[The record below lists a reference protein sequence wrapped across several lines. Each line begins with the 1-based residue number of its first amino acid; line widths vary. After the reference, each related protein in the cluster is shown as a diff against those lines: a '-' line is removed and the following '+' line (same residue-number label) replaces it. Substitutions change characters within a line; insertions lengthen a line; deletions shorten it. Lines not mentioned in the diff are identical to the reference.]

1 MKKIGMKTVFILALS
16 LMVVQIAAQT
26 VAQNP
31 LSLIAQALAPLVV
44 IIATPLIT
52 RLFKKLGIDI
62 AESTLEPILMRIIE
76 IIASVEQ
83 NKKNLS
89 GAQKKELVTDMAR
102 SMIPKADQKVL
113 IKKYGSLE
121 TAVQAAFERSSVA
134 MK

>member
-1 MKKIGMKTVFILALS
+1 MYKRIFFTLVLVLMLAALT
-16 LMVVQIAAQT
+16 AQT

-102 SMIPKADQKVL
+102 SMLPKADQKALV
-113 IKKYGSLE
+113 KKYGSLE

-134 MK
+134 VK

>member
-1 MKKIGMKTVFILALS
+1 MYKRIFFTLILVLTVAA
-16 LMVVQIAAQT
+16 MAAQT

-44 IIATPLIT
+44 IIATPLIS

-89 GAQKKELVTDMAR
+89 GNQKKELVTDMAR
-102 SMIPKADQKVL
+102 SMLPPADQKAL

-134 MK
+134 VK

>member
-1 MKKIGMKTVFILALS
+1 MYKRIFITLALV
-16 LMVVQIAAQT
+16 LMLAALTAQT

-102 SMIPKADQKVL
+102 SMLPKADQKALV
-113 IKKYGSLE
+113 KKFGSLE

-134 MK
+134 VK

>member
-1 MKKIGMKTVFILALS
+1 MYKRIFFTLVMALTLAALT
-16 LMVVQIAAQT
+16 AQT
-26 VAQNP
+26 IAQNP

-102 SMIPKADQKVL
+102 SMLPKADQKALV
-113 IKKYGSLE
+113 KKYGSLE

-134 MK
+134 VK

>member
-1 MKKIGMKTVFILALS
+1 MFKRIFFTLILALA
-16 LMVVQIAAQT
+16 VAAAAAQSI
-26 VAQNP
+26 AQNP

-83 NKKNLS
+83 NKKDLS
-89 GAQKKELVTDMAR
+89 GAQKKELVTDMAK
-102 SMIPKADQKVL
+102 SLLSSNEKKIL

-121 TAVQAAFERSSVA
+121 TAVQAAFERSSIS

>member
-1 MKKIGMKTVFILALS
+1 MFKRIFFTLILALA
-16 LMVVQIAAQT
+16 VAAAAAQSI
-26 VAQNP
+26 AQTP

-83 NKKNLS
+83 NKKDLS
-89 GAQKKELVTDMAR
+89 GAQKKELVTDMAK
-102 SMIPKADQKVL
+102 SLLSSNEKKIL

-121 TAVQAAFERSSVA
+121 TAVQAAFERSSIS

>member
-1 MKKIGMKTVFILALS
+1 MYKRVFITLALV
-16 LMVVQIAAQT
+16 LMLAALAAQT

-102 SMIPKADQKVL
+102 SMISKADQKVL

-134 MK
+134 VK

>member
-1 MKKIGMKTVFILALS
+1 MYKRIFITLALV
-16 LMVVQIAAQT
+16 LMLAALAAQT

-89 GAQKKELVTDMAR
+89 GAQKKELVTDMTR
-102 SMIPKADQKVL
+102 SMLPKADQKALV
-113 IKKYGSLE
+113 KKYGSLE
-121 TAVQAAFERSSVA
+121 TAVQAAFERSSVS

>member
-1 MKKIGMKTVFILALS
+1 MYKRIFITLALV
-16 LMVVQIAAQT
+16 LMLAALAAQT

-44 IIATPLIT
+44 IIAAPLIT

-102 SMIPKADQKVL
+102 SMISKADQKVL

-134 MK
+134 VK

>member
-1 MKKIGMKTVFILALS
+1 MYKRIFFTLILVLTVAA
-16 LMVVQIAAQT
+16 MAAQT

-44 IIATPLIT
+44 IIATPLIS

-89 GAQKKELVTDMAR
+89 GNQKKELVTDMAR
-102 SMIPKADQKVL
+102 SMLPPADQKAL
-113 IKKYGSLE
+113 IKRYGSLE

-134 MK
+134 VK

>member
-1 MKKIGMKTVFILALS
+1 MHKRIFFTLVLVLMLAAL
-16 LMVVQIAAQT
+16 AAQT
-26 VAQNP
+26 IAQNP

-102 SMIPKADQKVL
+102 SMISKADQKVL

-134 MK
+134 VK

>member
-1 MKKIGMKTVFILALS
+1 MYKRVFITLALV
-16 LMVVQIAAQT
+16 LMLAALAAQT

-102 SMIPKADQKVL
+102 SMISKADQKALV
-113 IKKYGSLE
+113 KKYGSLE
-121 TAVQAAFERSSVA
+121 TAVQAAFERSSVS

>member
-1 MKKIGMKTVFILALS
+1 MYKRIFFTLVLVLMLAAL
-16 LMVVQIAAQT
+16 AAQT
-26 VAQNP
+26 IAQNP

-102 SMIPKADQKVL
+102 SMISKADQKVL

-134 MK
+134 VK

>member
-1 MKKIGMKTVFILALS
+1 MYKRIFITLALV
-16 LMVVQIAAQT
+16 LMLAALTAQT
-26 VAQNP
+26 IAQNP

-102 SMIPKADQKVL
+102 SMISKADQKALV
-113 IKKYGSLE
+113 KKYGSLE
-121 TAVQAAFERSSVA
+121 TAVQAAFERSSVS

>member
-1 MKKIGMKTVFILALS
+1 MYKRIFITLVLVLMLAAL
-16 LMVVQIAAQT
+16 AAQT

-102 SMIPKADQKVL
+102 SMISKADQKVL

-134 MK
+134 VK

>member
-1 MKKIGMKTVFILALS
+1 MYKRIFITLALV
-16 LMVVQIAAQT
+16 LMLAALAAQT

-102 SMIPKADQKVL
+102 SMISKADQKVL

-134 MK
+134 VK

>member
-1 MKKIGMKTVFILALS
+1 MYKRIFFTLVLGLMLAAL
-16 LMVVQIAAQT
+16 AAQT

-83 NKKNLS
+83 TKKNLS

-102 SMIPKADQKVL
+102 SMISKADQKVL

-134 MK
+134 AK

>member
-1 MKKIGMKTVFILALS
+1 MYKRIFITLALV
-16 LMVVQIAAQT
+16 LMLAALAAQT

-102 SMIPKADQKVL
+102 SMISKADQKALV
-113 IKKYGSLE
+113 KKYGSLE
-121 TAVQAAFERSSVA
+121 TAVQAAFERSSVS

>member
-1 MKKIGMKTVFILALS
+1 MYKRIFFTLVLV
-16 LMVVQIAAQT
+16 LMLEAITAQT
-26 VAQNP
+26 IAQNP

-102 SMIPKADQKVL
+102 SMISKADQKVL

-134 MK
+134 VK

>member
-1 MKKIGMKTVFILALS
+1 MYKRIFITLALV
-16 LMVVQIAAQT
+16 LMLAALTAQT

-102 SMIPKADQKVL
+102 SMISKADQKALV
-113 IKKYGSLE
+113 KKYGSLE

-134 MK
+134 VK

>member
-1 MKKIGMKTVFILALS
+1 MYKRILITLALV
-16 LMVVQIAAQT
+16 LMLAALTAQT

-102 SMIPKADQKVL
+102 SMISKADQKVL

-134 MK
+134 VK

>member
-1 MKKIGMKTVFILALS
+1 MYKRIFITLALV
-16 LMVVQIAAQT
+16 LMLAALAAQT

-89 GAQKKELVTDMAR
+89 GAQKKELVTDMTR
-102 SMIPKADQKVL
+102 SMLPKADQKALV
-113 IKKYGSLE
+113 KKYGSLE

-134 MK
+134 VK

>member
-1 MKKIGMKTVFILALS
+1 MFKRIFITLALV
-16 LMVVQIAAQT
+16 LMLAALTAQT

-102 SMIPKADQKVL
+102 SMISKADQKALV
-113 IKKYGSLE
+113 KKYGSLE
-121 TAVQAAFERSSVA
+121 TAVQAAFERSSIS

>member
-1 MKKIGMKTVFILALS
+1 MYKRIFFTLVLVLMLAALT
-16 LMVVQIAAQT
+16 AQT

-44 IIATPLIT
+44 IIAAPLIT

-102 SMIPKADQKVL
+102 SMISKADQKVL

-134 MK
+134 VK

>member
-1 MKKIGMKTVFILALS
+1 MYKRIFITLALV
-16 LMVVQIAAQT
+16 LMLAALTAQT
-26 VAQNP
+26 IAQNP

-102 SMIPKADQKVL
+102 SMLPKADQKALV
-113 IKKYGSLE
+113 KKFGSLE
-121 TAVQAAFERSSVA
+121 TAVQAAFERSSVS

>member
-1 MKKIGMKTVFILALS
+1 MFKRIFFTLILALA
-16 LMVVQIAAQT
+16 VAAAAAQSI
-26 VAQNP
+26 AQNP

-83 NKKNLS
+83 NKKDLS
-89 GAQKKELVTDMAR
+89 GAQKKELVTDMAK
-102 SMIPKADQKVL
+102 SLLSSNEKKIL
-113 IKKYGSLE
+113 IKKYGSLG
-121 TAVQAAFERSSVA
+121 TAVQAAFERSSIS

>member
-1 MKKIGMKTVFILALS
+1 MYKRI
-16 LMVVQIAAQT
+16 
-26 VAQNP
+26 
-31 LSLIAQALAPLVV
+31 SLIAQAMAPLVV

-89 GAQKKELVTDMAR
+89 GAKKKELVTDMAR
-102 SMIPKADQKVL
+102 SMISKADQKVL

-134 MK
+134 VK

>member
-1 MKKIGMKTVFILALS
+1 MYKRIFFTLVLVLTVAA
-16 LMVVQIAAQT
+16 MAAQT

-102 SMIPKADQKVL
+102 SMIPKADQKLL

-121 TAVQAAFERSSVA
+121 TAVQAAFERSSTSL
-134 MK
+134 K

>member
-1 MKKIGMKTVFILALS
+1 MYKRIFITLALV
-16 LMVVQIAAQT
+16 LMLAALAAQT

-44 IIATPLIT
+44 IIAAPLIT

-102 SMIPKADQKVL
+102 SMISKADQKALV
-113 IKKYGSLE
+113 KKYGSLE

-134 MK
+134 VK

>member
-1 MKKIGMKTVFILALS
+1 MYKRIFITLALV
-16 LMVVQIAAQT
+16 LMLAALTAQT

-89 GAQKKELVTDMAR
+89 GAQKKELVTDMTR
-102 SMIPKADQKVL
+102 SMLPKADQKALV
-113 IKKYGSLE
+113 KKYGSLE
-121 TAVQAAFERSSVA
+121 TAVQAAFERSSVS

>member
-1 MKKIGMKTVFILALS
+1 MYKRIFITLALV
-16 LMVVQIAAQT
+16 LMLAALTAQT

-102 SMIPKADQKVL
+102 SMISKADQKVL

-134 MK
+134 VK

>member
-1 MKKIGMKTVFILALS
+1 MYKRIFITLALV
-16 LMVVQIAAQT
+16 LMLAALTAQT
-26 VAQNP
+26 IAQNP

-102 SMIPKADQKVL
+102 SMLPKADQKALV
-113 IKKYGSLE
+113 KKFGSLE

-134 MK
+134 VK

>member
-1 MKKIGMKTVFILALS
+1 MYKRIFFTLVLGLMLAAL
-16 LMVVQIAAQT
+16 AAQT

-102 SMIPKADQKVL
+102 SMISKADQKVL

-134 MK
+134 VK

>member
-1 MKKIGMKTVFILALS
+1 MYKRIFFTLILVLTVAA
-16 LMVVQIAAQT
+16 MAAQT
-26 VAQNP
+26 VAQNR

-44 IIATPLIT
+44 IIATPLIS

-102 SMIPKADQKVL
+102 SMLPKADQKALV
-113 IKKYGSLE
+113 KKYGSLE

-134 MK
+134 VK

>member
-1 MKKIGMKTVFILALS
+1 MYKRIFITLALV
-16 LMVVQIAAQT
+16 LMLAALAAQT
-26 VAQNP
+26 IAQNP

-102 SMIPKADQKVL
+102 SMISKADQKALV
-113 IKKYGSLE
+113 KKYGSLE

-134 MK
+134 VK

>member
-1 MKKIGMKTVFILALS
+1 MYKRIFFTLVMGLMLAALT
-16 LMVVQIAAQT
+16 AQT

-44 IIATPLIT
+44 IIAAPLIT

-102 SMIPKADQKVL
+102 SMLPKADQKALV
-113 IKKYGSLE
+113 KKYGSLE

-134 MK
+134 VK

>member
-1 MKKIGMKTVFILALS
+1 MYKRIFITLALV
-16 LMVVQIAAQT
+16 LMLAALTAQT

-44 IIATPLIT
+44 IIAAPLIT

-102 SMIPKADQKVL
+102 SMISKADQKALV
-113 IKKYGSLE
+113 KKYGSLE
-121 TAVQAAFERSSVA
+121 TAVQAAFERSSVS

>member
-1 MKKIGMKTVFILALS
+1 MYKRIFITLALV
-16 LMVVQIAAQT
+16 LMLAALAAQT
-26 VAQNP
+26 VAHNP

-89 GAQKKELVTDMAR
+89 GAQKKELVTDMTR
-102 SMIPKADQKVL
+102 SMLPKADQKALV
-113 IKKYGSLE
+113 KKYGSLE

-134 MK
+134 VK

>member
-1 MKKIGMKTVFILALS
+1 MYKRIFITLALV
-16 LMVVQIAAQT
+16 LMLAALAAQT

-83 NKKNLS
+83 TKKNLS

-102 SMIPKADQKVL
+102 SMISKADQKVL

-134 MK
+134 AK